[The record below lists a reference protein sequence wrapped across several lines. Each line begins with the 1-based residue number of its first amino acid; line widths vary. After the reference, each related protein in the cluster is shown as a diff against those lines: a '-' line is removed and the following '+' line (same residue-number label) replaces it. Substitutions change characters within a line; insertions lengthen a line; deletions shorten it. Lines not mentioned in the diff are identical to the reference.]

1 MAEKPVYLTAEG
13 LAKLKAELEH
23 LVTVRRPQV
32 ASRIQQ
38 SKESANTSENAEY
51 DDAKNEQ
58 AFIEGRILTIENML
72 RNATLIEQDHSN
84 HEVVRLGS
92 TVKVRTD
99 DGEEE
104 QYEIVGSA
112 EANPRLGK
120 ISNESP
126 VGRALL
132 GRHPGDSVE
141 VAVPSGVMKLTVI
154 EIN

>member
-13 LAKLKAELEH
+13 LAKLKTELDH

-32 ASRIQQ
+32 ANRIQQ
-38 SKESANTSENAEY
+38 SKDFANTSENAEY

-58 AFIEGRILTIENML
+58 AFIEGRILTIETML
-72 RNATLIEQDHSN
+72 RNAMIIEEDHTN

-92 TVKVRTD
+92 TVKVKSD
-99 DGEEE
+99 DGDEEE
-104 QYEIVGSA
+104 YEIVGSA
-112 EANPRLGK
+112 EANPRQGK

-132 GRHPGDSVE
+132 GRHPGDQVE
-141 VAVPSGVMKLTVI
+141 VAVPSGMMKLTVV